1 MIITSNASHAVSPDS
16 VMKIARVTGAA
27 LPGET
32 LPSPNDTDRKD
43 ALLGTDLGILWD
55 GGDGE
60 IRIAFGDTYGKGWN
74 GNGAGPDQADWRSNT
89 LALSRD
95 ADPDAGLAFTRM
107 IWDTPGHAKELMHA
121 GRNAQEWTVIPTA
134 GVSVNSRQFLH
145 YMSVRHWGAPG
156 YWDTNEGG
164 LAYSDDGG
172 ASWTRPSAPLWPNTP
187 AGDSKFQ
194 QGAFAK
200 LGDDVYLFGTPNG
213 RHGDAFLAK
222 VPSSALLDG
231 GAYQYWDGS
240 VWRTGGEAAA
250 RPVVRG
256 PIAELSVAYNSYFHR
271 WLMVT
276 LDEDRHALVLR
287 DAPALVGPWTE
298 KKVLASAQ
306 DYPALYGGYIDPIHN
321 SGPNLYF
328 TLSQWTPYNVFWMRC
343 VLSGG
348 DAKS

>member
-1 MIITSNASHAVSPDS
+1 MT
-16 VMKIARVTGAA
+16 KIARVTGATP
-27 LPGET
+27 PGEM
-32 LPSPNDTDRKD
+32 LPNPNHTDQND
-43 ALLGTDLGILWD
+43 LLFGTDLGVLWD
-55 GGDGE
+55 EGDGE
-60 IRIAFGDTYGKGWN
+60 VRIAFGDTYGKGWD
-74 GNGAGPDQADWRSNT
+74 GDGAGPDSADWRSNL

-95 ADPDAGLAFTRM
+95 ADPEAGLVFTRM
-107 IWDTPGHAKELMHA
+107 VQDTPGHAKELLRA
-121 GRNAQEWTVIPTA
+121 RRDAKEWTVIPTA
-134 GVSVNSRQFLH
+134 GVSVGTRQFLH

-164 LAYSDDGG
+164 IAYSDDGG
-172 ASWTRPSAPLWPNTP
+172 ASWTRPTTPLWPNTP

-200 LGDDVYLFGTPNG
+200 LGDYVYLFGTPNG
-213 RHGDAFLAK
+213 RHGDACLAR
-222 VPSSALLDG
+222 VPSSAILDG
-231 GAYQYWDGS
+231 KAYQYWDGS
-240 VWRTGGEAAA
+240 TWRTGGEATA
-250 RPVVRG
+250 RQVVRG

-298 KKVLASAQ
+298 GKILASAQ
-306 DYPALYGGYIDPIHN
+306 DFPALYGGYIDPLHN

-343 VLSGG
+343 ALSGG